1 MNWSSYKNETPEI
14 RTKNG
19 RFFDFILK
27 SGHPVIF
34 DYQNIPEILLNANGT
49 IALGG
54 AKERKEVTSI
64 QALLKIFNELISN
77 VQAMI
82 NQNGTYNVGID
93 VSPDHCCIQPLPFR
107 VSIRPHDHALLAEQ
121 LVLDILFDK
130 YRTEA
135 PEMTLRQYSYSHSGE
150 RWYGGT
156 DDELIA
162 ECVRKS
168 VSASVTRQVKDMSSP
183 KLRSDIEKLGA
194 NPEKYF
200 SFLTQ
205 LSTPFANGKKQEIV
219 TKPKPVWDY
228 IYYSGFQKLV
238 TSKQY
243 NRSFSQHE
251 NYSHKAVADMFNMY
265 DHFVDDTFMQKT
277 ENDRDYFT
285 KSLEFYSLEIYKR
298 IDFIYKLAL
307 RLDGPNAPIIDKNH
321 PLVKRFVPEVV
332 VDYSCLDGVHYYGTK
347 HKYYRPMLM
356 LEDLWQQ
363 QERYKD
369 QQYSDTLLKHHLV
382 RAKAYE
388 LFRYHYEF
396 ASDSYDE
403 ISSFLQEHYN
413 ILAYHDPQKVWF
425 QPDKK
430 LKRERD
436 ARVVKALE
444 INEALFG
451 KR

>member
-1 MNWSSYKNETPEI
+1 MNWSSYKYEKPEI
-14 RTKNG
+14 ITKDG
-19 RFFDFILK
+19 KFFDFALK
-27 SGHPVIF
+27 SGHQMII
-34 DYQNIPEILLNANGT
+34 DYQNMGEILVNADGT
-49 IALGG
+49 IAIGY
-54 AKERKEVTSI
+54 AKEKKKITSI
-64 QALLKIFNELISN
+64 QDLKEVFAELVSN
-77 VQAMI
+77 VQNVI
-82 NQNGTYNVGID
+82 NRNGTYNVGID
-93 VSPDHCCIQPLPFR
+93 VSTVYSIQPLPFR
-107 VSIRPHDHALLAEQ
+107 VSVQPQDRDFLVNQ
-121 LVLDILFDK
+121 LILDILFDK
-130 YRTEA
+130 YCKES
-135 PEMTLRQYSYSHSGE
+135 PQMTLQQYSHSHSGE
-150 RWYGGT
+150 RWYELT
-156 DDELIA
+156 DDKLIVDS
-162 ECVRKS
+162 VRKS
-168 VSASVTRQVKDMSSP
+168 VSAAAAHQVEIMNSP

-228 IYYSGFQKLV
+228 IYYSGFKKLV

-243 NRSFSQHE
+243 DRSFSQHE
-251 NYSHKAVADMFNMY
+251 NYSHKAVVDMFNMY
-265 DHFVDDTFMQKT
+265 DHFVDDTFMQKP

-321 PLVKRFVPEVV
+321 PLVKRFVPEIIVK
-332 VDYSCLDGVHYYGTK
+332 YYCLDGIHYYETR

-363 QERYKD
+363 HKKYED
-369 QQYSDTLLKHHLV
+369 PAYSDSLEKHHLV

-396 ASDSYDE
+396 ASNSYDE

-413 ILAYHDPQKVWF
+413 ILAYHDPQKEWF
-425 QPDKK
+425 RPDKK